1 MNRKLVALLATGL
14 AFVGTAAHAD
24 TDATTR
30 DVKVKFADLNL
41 ESQAGIESLYSRLQ
55 AAARKACGVANRA
68 DLQSYDDVA
77 QCRKSAV
84 AAAVARIDN
93 KALWALHGNRSDAR
107 YAQNDSAAR
116 S

>member
-24 TDATTR
+24 TDTITR

-55 AAARKACGVANRA
+55 SAARKACGVADRA
-68 DLQSYDDVA
+68 DLQSFDEVA
-77 QCRKSAV
+77 QCRK
-84 AAAVARIDN
+84 AAVNAAVTRIDN
-93 KALWALHGNRSDAR
+93 TALWALHGHRSDAR
-107 YAQNDSAAR
+107 YAQNESGTR
-116 S
+116 G